1 MKIKKK
7 LELLVVLSVVLFTSA
22 EIMAGA
28 YEEAIAAVRED
39 RSDIVLDFLQR
50 GLDPNTV
57 DGAGNTLLMIAAAN
71 GNDKLIESLLRINS
85 NYLIRNKY
93 GDTALA
99 LAALNGHR
107 DIVLRLLEAGA
118 PTDTPG
124 WNALHYAVF
133 NGHTDIVR
141 DLIAKGANLDARAP
155 NHHTALMLAARNG
168 QGDIAKMLLA
178 AGANP
183 ELGDLEG
190 NDAMKIAQQAG
201 SQEVVGLLQ
210 TVLRSK

>member
-1 MKIKKK
+1 MKIKRTIS
-7 LELLVVLSVVLFTSA
+7 LLLACLTLTVSSA
-22 EIMAGA
+22 GALAGA

-39 RSDIVLDFLQR
+39 RTDIVFDLLRR

-57 DGAGNTLLMIAAAN
+57 DAAGTTLMMVAATNGNEKLLEILLSVKANTLIQN
-71 GNDKLIESLLRINS
+71 R
-85 NYLIRNKY
+85 Y

-107 DIVLRLLEAGA
+107 NIVLRLLDAGTL
-118 PTDTPG
+118 TDSSG
-124 WNALHYAVF
+124 WGALHYAVF

-141 DLIAKGANLDARAP
+141 DLIGKGANLDVRAP

-168 QGDIAKMLLA
+168 QKEIARLLLE

-190 NDAMKIAQQAG
+190 NDAVKIAQNAG
-201 SQEVVGLLQ
+201 NQEIAGLLQ
-210 TVLRSK
+210 ASLGNR